1 MSDSACVEVQTIS
14 HQYGQRHALKDVSF
28 DVAQGQLFALL
39 GPNGGGKSTLFRI
52 LTTLLYPT
60 RGTARIAGADIFKQ
74 PHDVRRAVG
83 VVFQNP
89 SLDDR
94 LTVLENLTHQGHMYG
109 LSGLSLGKRCRDVM
123 GEFDIADRAKDFVAT
138 LSGGLKR
145 RVELAKANLH
155 HPRVLIL
162 DEPSTGLDPA
172 ARLGLFSY
180 LEKLSNSQGVTT
192 LVTTHLMDEADRC
205 DTVAFLDNGKLI
217 ALDTPSALKRAIGG
231 DVISVTGKDAP
242 AMYERIVE
250 KFGGKVEL
258 IDGGVRIERD
268 LGHEFVPELIEAL
281 PNEID
286 SVTVGK
292 PTLDDVFL
300 HLTGHHL
307 SRHEQKP
314 VGAQQH

>member
-1 MSDSACVEVQTIS
+1 MSEKACVEVESVS
-14 HQYGQRHALKDVSF
+14 HQYGKRWALNDISF
-28 DVAQGQLFALL
+28 QVYPGQLFALL

-52 LTTLLYPT
+52 LTTLLSPT
-60 RGTARIAGADIFKQ
+60 KGTARIEGADIIKQ
-74 PHDVRRAVG
+74 SHDVRCSVG

-94 LTVLENLTHQGHMYG
+94 LTVLENLTHQGHLYG
-109 LSGLSLGKRCRDVM
+109 LKGVPLRQRCHEVM
-123 GEFDIADRAKDFVAT
+123 DEFDIDDRAKDMVGI

-155 HPRVLIL
+155 HPKILIL

-172 ARLGLFSY
+172 ARLGLFTY
-180 LEKLSNSQGVTT
+180 LEKLRTADGVTT

-205 DTVAFLDNGKLI
+205 DIVAFLDDGKLV
-217 ALDTPSALKRAIGG
+217 ALDSPLALKQAIGG
-231 DVISVTGKDAP
+231 DVIIVTTQDAP
-242 AMYERIVE
+242 AMHE
-250 KFGGKVEL
+250 KIANRFGGQVDL
-258 IDGGVRIERD
+258 IDNGVRIERD
-268 LGHEFVPELIEAL
+268 RGHEFVPELIEAF

-300 HLTGHHL
+300 HLTGHQL
-307 SRHEQKP
+307 ARDSHEN
-314 VGAQQH
+314 VENNR